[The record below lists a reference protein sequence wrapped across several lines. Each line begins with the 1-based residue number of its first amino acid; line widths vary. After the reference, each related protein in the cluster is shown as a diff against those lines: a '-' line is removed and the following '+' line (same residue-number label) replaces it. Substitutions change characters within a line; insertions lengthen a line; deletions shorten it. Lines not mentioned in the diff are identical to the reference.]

1 MKLDAS
7 GVRTAFKPLAALLT
21 YGLLALLAAL
31 PGPAAAE
38 ELIDTAAVTEVLG
51 KPDGL
56 IAHIES
62 EYNDIFVTKERHY
75 LSMSF
80 RRQSNMF
87 LESTN
92 NLRDTA
98 DLPVPYIQMM
108 TVGVVY
114 PAESRRMLM
123 IGLGAGSATTY
134 LARFMPELAI
144 DSVELDPAVIGAA
157 KKYFGLRETERMRY
171 VANDGRVF
179 LVRNKEPYDL
189 IMLDAFRGGYVPFH
203 LLTREFY
210 TIVKDRLTP
219 SGVAVF
225 NVNVGTQLAASTV
238 ATLRA
243 VFANVDLYT
252 NGGGN
257 VIAVATAQPKPEDRV
272 LMQKAVALQAR
283 HNFRYSLIR
292 LLHARLDK
300 QAPGNAQVLTDDFAP
315 VHLYDAVKEQN
326 KKRW

>member
-7 GVRTAFKPLAALLT
+7 DVRIALKPLRALLT
-21 YGLLALLAAL
+21 SGLLALLAAL
-31 PGPAAAE
+31 PGPTAAE
-38 ELIDTAAVTEVLG
+38 ELIDNAAVAEVLG

-62 EYNDIFVTKERHY
+62 EYNDIFVTKQQQH

-80 RRQSNMF
+80 RRDSAMF

-92 NLRDTA
+92 NLRDPA
-98 DLPVPYIQMM
+98 DLPVSYTQMM

-134 LARFMPELAI
+134 LARFMPDLAI
-144 DSVELDPAVIGAA
+144 DTVELDPAVIGAA
-157 KKYFGLRETERMRY
+157 KKYFGLRETERIRFA
-171 VANDGRVF
+171 ANDGRVF
-179 LVRNKEPYDL
+179 LVRSKEPYDL

-225 NVNVGTQLAASTV
+225 NVNLGTKLAASTL

-252 NGGGN
+252 NSGGN
-257 VIAVATAQPKPEDRV
+257 IIAVATAQPKPDDDV
-272 LMQKAVALQAR
+272 LMQKAAALQAK
-283 HNFRYSLIR
+283 HNFRYSLTR
-292 LLHARLDK
+292 LLHDRLDEPTPAG
-300 QAPGNAQVLTDDFAP
+300 APVLTDDFAP
-315 VHLYDAVKEQN
+315 VHLFDAVKEQN